1 MSELSVQQIVE
12 SIQKELGLVKNTGI
26 FYANQAAEH
35 KILDEQRRKTDVWSA
50 ALRISAQILTT
61 MKATVSNS
69 MFLKPEETMT
79 PDWNQRLQKHDYR
92 QVLAEVARLTGLSIV
107 SASRQSSD
115 IVKIDTTRVG
125 ITDAGLNLGDAPFEK
140 LFAQSAENKRLWDEN
155 LQTIAD
161 EFLQQVI
168 QGFNQL
174 EHKCF
179 GLSLHVLIMLGG
191 EDPPTG
197 FFQLGGRQFH
207 YSGLRKEQIDQITS
221 LVNSKIAGGRVTII
235 KDATREGKLAVC
247 LDSITNY
254 VADPVFDYRAI
265 RHLYNNTVSPELQV
279 IVDEVIAN
287 TQPYSKDAQLLDTKT
302 PRALVY
308 PLKITKG
315 NPHETFADNRLVTLT
330 GEALFDVVA
339 ATDENGARVPFTVEA
354 DNLTVN
360 VLGTIFRLVDGIEGV
375 DTAAVSLYRGN
386 VEVAIENYAEPE
398 RLFAGERL
406 RVDTRTGDHGTE
418 LIPAS
423 EMALQG
429 VMPLLRFEGA
439 TLGDLLL
446 ALELNHDVAITL
458 DEGIDPSQGSY
469 TADFE
474 GMELDGVLRQVLD
487 GTGLTHRIDGRNVLV
502 TRQQVKVDDGVGAI
516 SAIWRE
522 VDAGESVM
530 TRIVTFRSGSSVPQT
545 DFMDN
550 TRAFKELDN
559 SLTDTATLARID
571 HISVTAAS
579 SPDGN
584 TAGNERLAIARA
596 QSTKGYLLKRYPHI
610 APGKVYTFSVG
621 EEWSGLRK
629 LVAEDL
635 RTPDRDEVLAL
646 LDAVDDEKI
655 RDTLRTISG
664 GRAWR
669 YIAARLLPRLRG
681 ATAVTLHFWDGA
693 SERRNDTVSVN
704 NDIAAGTGV
713 QRVEIVAAKPPKPQ
727 PVEEPVIEILKPV
740 FSPLFAF
747 KTNFL
752 FDAVGALNLEI
763 EVPLN
768 ERWSISAEGMFP
780 WWWTANG
787 TIEGRYWLG
796 DRSLRPVLTG
806 WFGGIYAGGGW
817 YDFTRNDR
825 AHKGDFF
832 HAGLSGG
839 YAHMINRRG
848 NLRMEYSLG
857 LGYLY
862 SSGGRNWWGPTRG
875 KVSLVWI
882 LEKRTIPS
890 N

>member
-1 MSELSVQQIVE
+1 MVNLKKNGRKAKDLMEKEGDRPAEGNEGRPVEEGGRSKVERLVDIMFSDAEVPAESMEKMRWWLSDPDAADEKSDALYEKFRETFRFNSEPVLAPQMWP
-12 SIQKELGLVKNTGI
+12 ELARRLGI
-26 FYANQAAEH
+26 DEAPVIATLDPLEVGMAALGQPGQTAQEVSEPAAEQKTEQKPQH
-35 KILDEQRRKTDVWSA
+35 TQTHPETKTQTERQTQRRKLSFRRIAPRVAAVLLPVAVVIGVAVWLSGGPESNLVEVSVPAGSTRTVTLPDGSRVEA
-50 ALRISAQILTT
+50 ASGTTIS
-61 MKATVSNS
+61 
-69 MFLKPEETMT
+69 
-79 PDWNQRLQKHDYR
+79 Y
-92 QVLAEVARLTGLSIV
+92 
-107 SASRQSSD
+107 
-115 IVKIDTTRVG
+115 
-125 ITDAGLNLGDAPFEK
+125 
-140 LFAQSAENKRLWDEN
+140 
-155 LQTIAD
+155 
-161 EFLQQVI
+161 
-168 QGFNQL
+168 
-174 EHKCF
+174 
-179 GLSLHVLIMLGG
+179 
-191 EDPPTG
+191 
-197 FFQLGGRQFH
+197 
-207 YSGLRKEQIDQITS
+207 
-221 LVNSKIAGGRVTII
+221 
-235 KDATREGKLAVC
+235 
-247 LDSITNY
+247 DS
-254 VADPVFDYRAI
+254 
-265 RHLYNNTVSPELQV
+265 
-279 IVDEVIAN
+279 
-287 TQPYSKDAQLLDTKT
+287 
-302 PRALVY
+302 
-308 PLKITKG
+308 
-315 NPHETFADNRLVTLT
+315 ETFADNRLVTLT

-386 VEVAIENYAEPE
+386 VEVAIENDAEPE

-423 EMALQG
+423 EMAFQG

-474 GMELDGVLRQVLD
+474 GMELDGVLRRVLD

-502 TRQQVKVDDGVGAI
+502 TRQQVKIDDGVGAI

-550 TRAFKELDN
+550 TRAIKELDN

-727 PVEEPVIEILKPV
+727 PVEEPVIEISKPV

-763 EVPLN
+763 EVPLS
-768 ERWSISAEGMFP
+768 ERWSLAAEGMFP

-817 YDFTRNDR
+817 YDFTRNER
-825 AHKGDFF
+825 THKGDFF

-848 NLRMEYSLG
+848 NLRMEYALG

-862 SSGGRNWWGPTRG
+862 TSGGRNWWGPTRG

-882 LEKRTIPS
+882 LEKRTTPS